1 MLQYWEQVLLFGQ
14 INNNNLNKLIPVD
27 MANFPAVLNH
37 ILGVVFII
45 IVFALAYAYL
55 KPHQLHKRRL
65 VSTLLLKISYL
76 FYLLVL
82 LIVIYLSAL
91 VKGGL
96 ETVFFGIEFFAF
108 LVVLF
113 VPTIGIFARKLGQF
127 SKKREGYNY
136 FFTIVN
142 ILSIV
147 AILVMYFI

>member
-1 MLQYWEQVLLFGQ
+1 MILNLIQ
-14 INNNNLNKLIPVD
+14 ISMP
-27 MANFPAVLNH
+27 NFNEILNH

-65 VSTLLLKISYL
+65 YSTLLLKISYL
-76 FYLLVL
+76 VYLLVL
-82 LIVIYLSAL
+82 LIIIYFSAL

-96 ETVFFGIEFFAF
+96 ENVFYGIEFFAF
-108 LVVLF
+108 LIVLF
-113 VPTIGIFARKLGQF
+113 VPTIGVFARKMGQF

-142 ILSIV
+142 VLSIV
-147 AILVMYFI
+147 AILLMFFI

>member
-1 MLQYWEQVLLFGQ
+1 MQFD
-14 INNNNLNKLIPVD
+14 I
-27 MANFPAVLNH
+27 ANFNEILNH
-37 ILGVVFII
+37 ILGVVFIL

-76 FYLLVL
+76 VYLIGLLV
-82 LIVIYLSAL
+82 IIYLSAL

-96 ETVFFGIEFFAF
+96 EEVFYGIEFFAF

-136 FFTIVN
+136 FFSVVN
-142 ILSIV
+142 VLSLV
-147 AILVMYFI
+147 AILLMFFI

>member
-1 MLQYWEQVLLFGQ
+1 
-14 INNNNLNKLIPVD
+14 

-37 ILGVVFII
+37 ILGVIFII

-55 KPHQLHKRRL
+55 KPHELHKRRM
-65 VSTLLLKISYL
+65 VSTLLLKVSYL
-76 FYLLVL
+76 TYLLIL
-82 LIVIYLSAL
+82 LIVIYLAAL

-96 ETVFFGIEFFAF
+96 EKVFMGIEFFAF

-136 FFTIVN
+136 FFTVVN
-142 ILSIV
+142 ILSII
-147 AILVMYFI
+147 ALLVMYFI

>member
-1 MLQYWEQVLLFGQ
+1 
-14 INNNNLNKLIPVD
+14 
-27 MANFPAVLNH
+27 MANFSEILNY

-55 KPHQLHKRRL
+55 KPHQLHKRRML
-65 VSTLLLKISYL
+65 STLLLKTSYL
-76 FYLLVL
+76 FYLFVL
-82 LIVIYLSAL
+82 LVIIYLSAL

-96 ETVFFGIEFFAF
+96 ENVFFGVEFFAF

-142 ILSIV
+142 VL
-147 AILVMYFI
+147 LVVVLLIMYFI

>member
-1 MLQYWEQVLLFGQ
+1 
-14 INNNNLNKLIPVD
+14 
-27 MANFPAVLNH
+27 MANFGEIFNH

-65 VSTLLLKISYL
+65 VSTLFLKISYL
-76 FYLLVL
+76 TYLLIL
-82 LIVIYLSAL
+82 LVIIYFSAL

-96 ETVFFGIEFFAF
+96 EEVFFGVEFFAF

-136 FFTIVN
+136 FFSIVN
-142 ILSIV
+142 VVSVI
-147 AILVMYFI
+147 AILLMFFI

>member
-1 MLQYWEQVLLFGQ
+1 
-14 INNNNLNKLIPVD
+14 
-27 MANFPAVLNH
+27 MANFKEILNF
-37 ILGVVFII
+37 ILGIVFII

-76 FYLLVL
+76 LYLLVL
-82 LIVIYLSAL
+82 LIIIYLSAL
-91 VKGGL
+91 VNGGL
-96 ETVFFGIEFFAF
+96 EEVFLGVEFFAF

-127 SKKREGYNY
+127 SKKRDGYNY

-142 ILSIV
+142 ILSIG
-147 AILVMYFI
+147 AILIMYFI

>member
-1 MLQYWEQVLLFGQ
+1 
-14 INNNNLNKLIPVD
+14 
-27 MANFPAVLNH
+27 MANFNDILNH

-55 KPHQLHKRRL
+55 KPHQLHKRRMA
-65 VSTLLLKISYL
+65 STLLLKVSYL

-82 LIVIYLSAL
+82 LVIIFLSAL
-91 VKGGL
+91 VNDGL
-96 ETVFFGIEFFAF
+96 ENVFFGVEFFAF
-108 LVVLF
+108 LIVLF

-142 ILSIV
+142 VLSVI
-147 AILVMYFI
+147 AILLMYFI